1 MAVSSHIWKEVLQC
15 VWRIT
20 RRMLAAAVGFEP
32 TELSFNGFQDRHLK
46 PLGHA
51 AVFDT
56 QPGIANEYRI
66 LKSLTPVLHPVSRY
80 SLSQNAGWQY
90 YYDGLFPSWLTVLDL
105 NQRMQESNSWA
116 LPLGE
121 RSILSSV
128 VLSRWPWLYIN
139 ITNSKCQYQIF
150 IFLKFLLFQN
160 CFI

>member
-20 RRMLAAAVGFEP
+20 RRILAAAVGFEP

-90 YYDGLFPSWLTVLDL
+90 YYDGLFPSWRGRSD
-105 NQRMQESNSWA
+105 SNWRGVITRWGQSPLHSTTMR
-116 LPLGE
+116 LPC
-121 RSILSSV
+121 ILSSV
-128 VLSRWPWLYIN
+128 VLSLADRDYIL
-139 ITNSKCQYQIF
+139 T
-150 IFLKFLLFQN
+150 
-160 CFI
+160 